1 MKPAWS
7 GRITGESLYQGTELR
22 ENGDRQ
28 GRTRKN
34 AMRNPPPAAQW
45 LSQIEGARSAADLV
59 RVLRD
64 YVAAL
69 TQDDR
74 ARFLPEGIAQAISS
88 PGEVQE
94 WAVTLAHLDLKANES
109 TDSAPLHEAAM
120 VFAAAS
126 ARLAKVAG

>member
-1 MKPAWS
+1 MAS
-7 GRITGESLYQGTELR
+7 ALGER
-22 ENGDRQ
+22 EKIR
-28 GRTRKN
+28 
-34 AMRNPPPAAQW
+34 MRNPPPAAQW
-45 LSQIEGARSAADLV
+45 LSQIEGARSAADVV

-74 ARFLPEGIAQAISS
+74 ARFLPDGIARGLSS
-88 PGEVQE
+88 PGELQE

-109 TDSAPLHEAAM
+109 PDSAALHEAAM

>member
-1 MKPAWS
+1 
-7 GRITGESLYQGTELR
+7 
-22 ENGDRQ
+22 
-28 GRTRKN
+28 
-34 AMRNPPPAAQW
+34 MRNPPPAAQW